1 MTWNYPDGFDPS
13 CLDPKLDLEADSDEL
28 AHQILENEGPA
39 ASCTLFDAGEYLFD
53 FFNNTPI
60 PPDFLEEF
68 AQLTT
73 QKIQALRAQK

>member
-13 CLDPKLDLEADSDEL
+13 CLDRKLDLEADSDEL
-28 AHQILENEGPA
+28 AKQILENEGQTA
-39 ASCTLFDAGEYLFD
+39 VCTLFDAVEYLFD